1 MALLNGTFDA
11 GSVEPAK
18 PFEPLPAGKY
28 RAQIVES
35 EMAATRAGDGQML
48 KLTLEILDGPHAH
61 RKLWDQLNL
70 VNPNQQTMEIAQRT
84 LSAICHATG
93 QMQVSDSEQLHFKP
107 MRVTVK
113 YEPEGNDKHGVW
125 QKARNRIGGYERP
138 DGSPAAR
145 PVAAAPAPRPQAPP
159 PAAQPPAAPAPQA
172 SAPSRPANG
181 TVPPWRRTG

>member
-11 GSVEPAK
+11 AGVEPAK

-35 EMAATRAGDGQML
+35 EMAATRTGDGQML
-48 KLTLEILDGPHAH
+48 KLTLEVLDSPHAR

-159 PAAQPPAAPAPQA
+159 QASQGTAPQA
-172 SAPSRPANG
+172 SAPSRPANS

>member
-11 GSVEPAK
+11 AGVEPAK

-28 RAQIVES
+28 RAQIIES
-35 EMAATRAGDGQML
+35 EMVATRSGDGQML
-48 KLTLEILDGPHAH
+48 KLTLEITEGPFAR

-70 VNPNQQTMEIAQRT
+70 VNPSSQAMEIAQRT

-93 QMQVSDSEQLHFKP
+93 QLQVADSEQLHFKP

-113 YEPEGNDKHGVW
+113 YEPEGNDRNGVW

-138 DGSPAAR
+138 DGGPAAHSA
-145 PVAAAPAPRPQAPP
+145 PAAPMPRPQAPP
-159 PAAQPPAAPAPQA
+159 QASQAPAAPVPQGP
-172 SAPSRPANG
+172 APSRPTTS

>member
-70 VNPNQQTMEIAQRT
+70 VNPNSQTMEIAQRT

-138 DGSPAAR
+138 DGGPAAR
-145 PVAAAPAPRPQAPP
+145 PAPAGPMPRPQAPP
-159 PAAQPPAAPAPQA
+159 QVPSVPAPQA
-172 SAPSRPANG
+172 SAPSRPANS